1 MKRQEKNEIYS
12 IRKFKVGVGSALI
25 GLSFLGATGLVNDV
39 PVIGDVFGV
48 EHVSADSRADVDP
61 TRFYDV
67 KFYYE
72 ENIRNNDFS
81 YPGRA
86 NLAQGPLGGI
96 YSFGNI
102 PGHYPTDFQEGD
114 ATLIK
119 EPIPIYFANQ
129 SGESEVKKETVPFKT
144 KYVKDDIRPV
154 GSKDIVET
162 DGVNGE
168 VETRP
173 VLTEGALV
181 YKQVSYSIPRAKWYA
196 VVDQKKWSEDAG
208 KTETKTLKEVVNKVV
223 KKAAKDK
230 VVYSKKGND
239 VIKSTTVYTVNPDT
253 GAITEKTT
261 DEVFKANGAKDTV
274 ATTPIPSPKRYE
286 KDATRE
292 RGQQNIETK
301 GVEGVSSVTTTY
313 DVNPQTGATTPTVGQ
328 PVVTK
333 QPTETV
339 IKVAAKDKVVT
350 KDIPSPK
357 RYEADNTKDFG
368 SQNSETAGKVGK
380 EVTTTVYTVDPN
392 TGNVTEKSS
401 TQKTEPT
408 ATVVKVGAKPTVTT
422 KTDAQ
427 GRKVTETTTYVVDPN
442 TGKVTPTTKTT
453 YGEKEPTVEKKV
465 VPSPIRYEKDTTRDK
480 GAENITTKGK
490 DGEDQIKTT
499 YTVDPATGKVN
510 QTVGQPVRTVQP
522 TETVVKVAAKDKVEI
537 VTRGDKKFK
546 VTTTYDVDPKT
557 GKISEKTSEVELP
570 KETDAEDVDANKKL
584 PDKVETIKPEV
595 VYEKDA
601 TREKGTENITVQGKD
616 GQKVTPVTKVKDPQ
630 TGKLVEKLGEPKI
643 TPATN
648 TIVKVAA
655 KDKVETK
662 EIPSPKRYE
671 ADTTKDFG
679 TPNAETKGNPGKE
692 VVTTVYTVNP
702 KTGEITEK
710 STSQKTDPTA
720 TVVKVGAKTKVEPF
734 EKDGKPYERVTTYTV
749 DPETGKVTPNVTER
763 EVPANSKVEPIKPEV
778 VYEKDG
784 SREKGA
790 ENITVQGKDGQ
801 KVTPVTKVKD
811 LQTGKEVEKLGE
823 PIITPATNTIV
834 KVAAKDKVVESEVPA
849 KVRYVG
855 DEAKDNGSEPTRK
868 EGKPGKQVTTTVYTV
883 NPKTGEITEATSTKR
898 TEEPGETVVTIG
910 TKPKVEPF
918 EKDGKP
924 YERVT
929 TYTVDPETGKVTPN
943 VTEREVGSKDK
954 VEVIKPKKVYEKD
967 GSREKGA
974 ENITVE
980 GKDGKKVTPVY
991 TVKDPATGKDV
1002 EKFGEP
1008 VITPAT
1014 NTIVKVAAKDKV
1026 ETIRKNGDTFERTTV
1041 YTVNPETGEITEEVT
1056 DKLIASNGDGLGIKP
1071 PVVEN
1076 NDFNGDTN
1084 DKSDGNDSL
1093 KKADLGTGLNDF
1105 GHKKDA
1111 KKSDDIQFIPVN
1123 DTKPSTDGNN
1133 ANNGNNNDGFKRSEK
1148 PVSQLPN
1155 TAGGNNVAINA
1166 LGALTLT
1173 SVLGLAATKRKKE
1186 DN

>member
-25 GLSFLGATGLVNDV
+25 GLSFLGATGLVNDI
-39 PVIGDVFGV
+39 PVVGDAFGV
-48 EHVSADSRADVDP
+48 EHVSADSRADVDSI
-61 TRFYDV
+61 RFYDV

-96 YSFGNI
+96 HSFGNI

-144 KYVKDDIRPV
+144 KYVKDDTRPV

-181 YKQVSYSIPRAKWYA
+181 YKQASYSNPRAKWYA

-274 ATTPIPSPKRYE
+274 VTTPIPSPKRYE

-313 DVNPQTGATTPTVGQ
+313 AVNPQTGATTPTVGQ

-368 SQNSETAGKVGK
+368 SQNSETA
-380 EVTTTVYTVDPN
+380 
-392 TGNVTEKSS
+392 
-401 TQKTEPT
+401 EPT
-408 ATVVKVGAKPTVTT
+408 ATIVKVGTKPTVTT

-442 TGKVTPTTKTT
+442 TGKVTPITKTT

-510 QTVGQPVRTVQP
+510 QTVGQPVRTVKP

-630 TGKLVEKLGEPKI
+630 NGKLVEKLGEPKI

-662 EIPSPKRYE
+662 EIPSPKRYD

-734 EKDGKPYERVTTYTV
+734 EKDGKPYERVT
-749 DPETGKVTPNVTER
+749 N
-763 EVPANSKVEPIKPEV
+763 
-778 VYEKDG
+778 
-784 SREKGA
+784 
-790 ENITVQGKDGQ
+790 
-801 KVTPVTKVKD
+801 
-811 LQTGKEVEKLGE
+811 
-823 PIITPATNTIV
+823 
-834 KVAAKDKVVESEVPA
+834 
-849 KVRYVG
+849 
-855 DEAKDNGSEPTRK
+855 
-868 EGKPGKQVTTTVYTV
+868 
-883 NPKTGEITEATSTKR
+883 
-898 TEEPGETVVTIG
+898 
-910 TKPKVEPF
+910 
-918 EKDGKP
+918 
-924 YERVT
+924 
-929 TYTVDPETGKVTPN
+929 YTVDPETGKVTPN

-967 GSREKGA
+967 STREKGA

-1041 YTVNPETGEITEEVT
+1041 YTMNPETGEITEEVT

-1105 GHKKDA
+1105 GPKKDA

>member
-39 PVIGDVFGV
+39 PVIGDFVGV
-48 EHVSADSRADVDP
+48 QEAHADYEPIVTGLR
-61 TRFYDV
+61 
-67 KFYYE
+67 FYYE
-72 ENIRNNDFS
+72 NSKGDDSRSGWTATYPTSGESYYDRTNYLNIN
-81 YPGRA
+81 
-86 NLAQGPLGGI
+86 
-96 YSFGNI
+96 SFGDA
-102 PGHYPTDFQEGD
+102 PGGATSFQEGD
-114 ATLIK
+114 PTYIK
-119 EPIPIYFANQ
+119 DPIPIYFANK
-129 SGESEVKKETVPFKT
+129 SGGTTTKETVPFKT
-144 KYVKDDIRPV
+144 KYVKDDTRPV
-154 GSKDIVET
+154 GSEDIVET
-162 DGVNGE
+162 NGVNGE
-168 VETRP
+168 IEKSP
-173 VLTEGALV
+173 VLTKGALV
-181 YKQVSYSIPRAKWYA
+181 YRRISYGVNRAKWYA
-196 VVDQKKWSEDAG
+196 ELDTNEWDKNEG
-208 KTETKTLKEVVNKVV
+208 KTETKTLKEAVNKVV

-584 PDKVETIKPEV
+584 PDKMETIKPEV

-790 ENITVQGKDGQ
+790 ENITV
-801 KVTPVTKVKD
+801 
-811 LQTGKEVEKLGE
+811 
-823 PIITPATNTIV
+823 
-834 KVAAKDKVVESEVPA
+834 
-849 KVRYVG
+849 
-855 DEAKDNGSEPTRK
+855 
-868 EGKPGKQVTTTVYTV
+868 
-883 NPKTGEITEATSTKR
+883 
-898 TEEPGETVVTIG
+898 
-910 TKPKVEPF
+910 
-918 EKDGKP
+918 
-924 YERVT
+924 
-929 TYTVDPETGKVTPN
+929 
-943 VTEREVGSKDK
+943 
-954 VEVIKPKKVYEKD
+954 
-967 GSREKGA
+967 
-974 ENITVE
+974 E

-1105 GHKKDA
+1105 GPKKDA